1 MAYPKLFRKCIPA
14 LLFAGLITL
23 TGCSESGNK
32 GSSEQKPNV
41 LIFFSDQHSKNV
53 MGYERHPDVITP
65 NLDQLANE
73 SVVFDR
79 AYCTTGIC
87 APSRS
92 SFMTGINSRTLGLL
106 TNSERTSV
114 MKEVVSMASIF
125 RNNGYK
131 TYAFGKR
138 HTHDA
143 IDEGWDV
150 KYGHLCGESAEGYVS
165 WIEEEGYMEEFTWD
179 WGAEFGRG
187 PRCSSYADSLVPTAD
202 LGTRLSRLPE
212 THTME
217 AYTARH
223 TINMIRE
230 HAKSN
235 EPFFCWA
242 NFYRPHQPYTPLK
255 KYMDMYDVSE
265 WGKGTI
271 NGSSIKMP
279 ANFYEPIENLPP
291 LFQSQRRGGNKVWN
305 MDKAFEDE
313 QLWRDFVGAYYALVT
328 EIDHHVGEILSEL
341 ADAGMEKETIVIYVS
356 DHGDFVGNHGMV
368 EKAAVGHNV
377 YEDILNVPLIIR
389 YPAGFKGERRVYD
402 LVSLIDIFPTL
413 TELAGVDMPEL
424 KHEIQGLSLVDLLVK
439 NKSLNREYLVSENW
453 SQASVITKDYK
464 LGIMLDP
471 TDYARNMDY
480 RDFGDMFFVRSK
492 DPGEVNNAID
502 DPAYTDVIKKL
513 RAYYQEFEKKVPD
526 TGKQEMS
533 SR

>member
-1 MAYPKLFRKCIPA
+1 
-14 LLFAGLITL
+14 
-23 TGCSESGNK
+23 
-32 GSSEQKPNV
+32 
-41 LIFFSDQHSKNV
+41 
-53 MGYERHPDVITP
+53 
-65 NLDQLANE
+65 
-73 SVVFDR
+73 
-79 AYCTTGIC
+79 
-87 APSRS
+87 
-92 SFMTGINSRTLGLL
+92 
-106 TNSERTSV
+106 
-114 MKEVVSMASIF
+114 
-125 RNNGYK
+125 
-131 TYAFGKR
+131 
-138 HTHDA
+138 
-143 IDEGWDV
+143 
-150 KYGHLCGESAEGYVS
+150 
-165 WIEEEGYMEEFTWD
+165 
-179 WGAEFGRG
+179 
-187 PRCSSYADSLVPTAD
+187 
-202 LGTRLSRLPE
+202 
-212 THTME
+212 
-217 AYTARH
+217 
-223 TINMIRE
+223 
-230 HAKSN
+230 
-235 EPFFCWA
+235 
-242 NFYRPHQPYTPLK
+242 
-255 KYMDMYDVSE
+255 
-265 WGKGTI
+265 
-271 NGSSIKMP
+271 
-279 ANFYEPIENLPP
+279 
-291 LFQSQRRGGNKVWN
+291 